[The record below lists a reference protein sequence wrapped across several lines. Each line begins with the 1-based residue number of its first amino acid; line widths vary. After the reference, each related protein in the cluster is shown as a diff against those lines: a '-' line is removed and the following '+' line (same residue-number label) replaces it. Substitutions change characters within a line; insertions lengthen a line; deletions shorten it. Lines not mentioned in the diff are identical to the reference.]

1 MKKLFVSVCLLATS
15 IMASAQF
22 ATGDAGNSFRTSTKT
37 FGEVSEHNSFFVQYN
52 LLGVGDFADL
62 LDDWDAESEKLN
74 GISLGYNHAFA
85 LTQSIPL
92 FVEVGAG
99 LTYAWA
105 TFIEEDYTD
114 DCWGYPGCD
123 DECSYSY
130 KEVSQHLMVN
140 IPVNLMYKFQIPN
153 SSIVL
158 EPYVGL
164 NVKAHL
170 LGRMKGTETF
180 EACCKDTEELYEE
193 YMEEVDEDDMVM
205 NYFDKKDM
213 GGKKYVASRL
223 NIGWQIGANV
233 DFGSAF
239 VGISYGSDFGK
250 YMEWEDDEDWTFS
263 TTNITVGFRF

>member
-99 LTYAWA
+99 MTYAWA
-105 TFIEEDYTD
+105 TFFEEEDTY
-114 DCWGYPGCD
+114 DCYYCG
-123 DECSYSY
+123 DECSETE
-130 KEVSQHLMVN
+130 KDMSQHLMVN
-140 IPVNLMYKFQIPN
+140 IPVNVMYKFQIPN

-164 NVKAHL
+164 NVKAHI
-170 LGRMKGTETF
+170 LGQSKYKYTY
-180 EACCKDTEELYEE
+180 EACCDDSEEECEDYAE
-193 YMEEVDEDDMVM
+193 YLEDEDLLVT

-250 YMEWEDDEDWTFS
+250 YMERGSDDWTFS
-263 TTNITVGFRF
+263 ATNITVGFRF